1 MIRYISTTDAPA
13 PFSRYSQAVEVTGGA
28 RLVFV
33 SGQVGVRAD
42 GTLAETEQGQHEEAW
57 KNLLAILK
65 SEGLGPRDIVDLT
78 VYLTDRNALP
88 LFRQVRDRMLE
99 GAEPASTLLFVSGL
113 ANPDWHVEI
122 QAVAAAAPR

>member
-1 MIRYISTTDAPA
+1 MIRYISTTDATP
-13 PFSRYSQAVEVTGGA
+13 PFSRYSQAVEVTAGA
-28 RLVFV
+28 RLIFV
-33 SGQVGVRAD
+33 SGQVGARAD
-42 GTLAETEQGQHEEAW
+42 GTLADTEQGQHEEAW
-57 KNLLAILK
+57 KNLLAILA

-113 ANPDWHVEI
+113 ANPDWQVEI

>member
-1 MIRYISTTDAPA
+1 MIRYISTTDATP
-13 PFSRYSQAVEVTGGA
+13 PFSRYSQAVEVTAGA
-28 RLVFV
+28 RLIFV
-33 SGQVGVRAD
+33 SGQVGARAD
-42 GTLAETEQGQHEEAW
+42 GTLPETEQGQHEEAW
-57 KNLLAILK
+57 KNLLAILA

-113 ANPDWHVEI
+113 ANPDWQVEI